1 MNNGLKSKNYLEAIS
16 YFSVFPLR
24 MFRNFLILC
33 VVLLCLILV
42 SLVINLNT
50 GFSDLSFS
58 DFWNQKDFHQEII
71 SIRANRT
78 LAVLLAGISIPTS
91 GFLLQEYFKNP
102 LAGPS
107 VLGISSAAS
116 LSVAFYILASK
127 DFIIPEF
134 IQHSLISIFAI
145 CGSIILLIFLLIF
158 SKNFKDSSY
167 IIIFGFLVSAL
178 AGAVI
183 SILQFYAENESL
195 KSYILWSFGG
205 NNQVSFSQNLV
216 LTALV
221 SLGLIITFKAIK
233 PLIGMSLGEDYAKTF
248 GVNLTQLKYTIIIA
262 SALLSA
268 SVTAFLGPVLFIGV
282 IVPHFCR
289 MIWNPTQLW
298 HQWILNILIGALIM
312 EFFSI
317 ISEIWQMP
325 LNIISSLF
333 GIPVIFLMMMK
344 KR

>member
-1 MNNGLKSKNYLEAIS
+1 
-16 YFSVFPLR
+16 

-33 VVLLCLILV
+33 AVLLCLILV

-58 DFWNQKDFHQEII
+58 DFWSQENFHQEII

-107 VLGISSAAS
+107 VLGISSAVS

-167 IIIFGFLVSAL
+167 III
-178 AGAVI
+178 
-183 SILQFYAENESL
+183 LQFYAENESL

-216 LTALV
+216 LAVLV

-233 PLIGMSLGEDYAKTF
+233 PLIGMSLGEDYARTF
-248 GVNLTQLKYTIIIA
+248 GVNLSQLKFTIIIA
-262 SALLSA
+262 SSLLSA

-289 MIWNPTQLW
+289 MIWNPAQLW

-312 EFFSI
+312 ELFSI

>member
-1 MNNGLKSKNYLEAIS
+1 MNNGLKSKNYLETIS
-16 YFSVFPLR
+16 YFSVFPFR
-24 MFRNFLILC
+24 MFRNFSILC

-58 DFWNQKDFHQEII
+58 DFWSQENFHQEII

-78 LAVLLAGISIPTS
+78 LVVLLAGISIPTS

-145 CGSIILLIFLLIF
+145 CGRVILLIFLLIF

-216 LTALV
+216 LAT
-221 SLGLIITFKAIK
+221 LIFTFKAIK
-233 PLIGMSLGEDYAKTF
+233 PLIGMSLGDDYAKTF

-262 SALLSA
+262 SSLLSA

-289 MIWNPTQLW
+289 MIWNPAQLW

-312 EFFSI
+312 ELFSI
-317 ISEIWQMP
+317 VSEIWQMP